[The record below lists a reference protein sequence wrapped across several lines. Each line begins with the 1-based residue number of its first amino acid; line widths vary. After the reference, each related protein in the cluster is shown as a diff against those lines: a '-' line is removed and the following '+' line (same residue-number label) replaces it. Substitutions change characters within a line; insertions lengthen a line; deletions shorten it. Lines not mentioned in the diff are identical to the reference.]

1 MRESEIERK
10 MVRMVQ
16 QRGGLCWK
24 FTSPGTPGVPDR
36 IIITPDGR
44 IYFVELKTEVGRMA
58 NIQKWRCEQLQKY
71 RCDVRV
77 LRGMDEVE
85 AFIEEVMP

>member
-10 MVRMVQ
+10 MVRMIR

-44 IYFVELKTEVGRMA
+44 IYFVELKTEVGRLA
-58 NIQKWRCEQLQKY
+58 NIQKWRRELLQKY
-71 RCDVRV
+71 RCDVLV